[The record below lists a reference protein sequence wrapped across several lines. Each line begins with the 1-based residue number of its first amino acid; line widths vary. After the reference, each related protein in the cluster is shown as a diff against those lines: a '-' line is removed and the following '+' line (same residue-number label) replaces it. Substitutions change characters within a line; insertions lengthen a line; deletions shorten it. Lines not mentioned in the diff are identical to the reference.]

1 MPYRLRE
8 DITSLRPL
16 LFVEPIYD
24 ADAYDEC
31 FAALRSYYVEDLL
44 VAMEDPNEED
54 DEIKGEEQEGEAT
67 ELKGEKGDIV
77 EKKEGTRK

>member
-1 MPYRLRE
+1 
-8 DITSLRPL
+8 
-16 LFVEPIYD
+16 
-24 ADAYDEC
+24 
-31 FAALRSYYVEDLL
+31 
-44 VAMEDPNEED
+44 MEDPNEED